1 MDEIIVISICEKA
14 INKKRL
20 TGYEFHFKGYFRGE
34 RINKI
39 NVKTQWSLSLGEEYL
54 LLLSVDKVISNCLNT
69 ELIKSTELK
78 KINFP
83 N

>member
-14 INKKRL
+14 INKKRP